1 MPATESPDLHAAT
14 RFLAESDA
22 DWARLVATTGPCG
35 LTVNRDREPYEALVR
50 SIAFQQIHGRAAEA
64 ILGRFLDLYP
74 GAVFPAPES
83 VLASESSLLRA
94 VGFSGSKIAAIRAIA
109 FAAADGTIPTRAEAA
124 MLDDDELMARLVTIR
139 GVGRW
144 TVEMLLMFTLGRPDV
159 LPVDDFGV
167 REGWRV
173 LKGLSRQPTPK
184 ELAEASRPLSPWRS
198 AASWYLWRAA
208 DASRANQRALKGK
221 PVVA

>member
-1 MPATESPDLHAAT
+1 MALPESPDLIAAA
-14 RFLAESDA
+14 RFLAASDA
-22 DWARLVATTGPCG
+22 DWARLVAATGPCG
-35 LTVNRDREPYEALVR
+35 LTVDGAREPYEALVR

-74 GAVFPAPES
+74 GADFPAPES

-94 VGFSGSKIAAIRAIA
+94 AGFSGSKIAAIRAIA
-109 FAAADGTIPTRAEAA
+109 FAAADGIIPTRVEATA
-124 MLDDDELMARLVTIR
+124 LGDDELIERLVSIR

-173 LKGLSRQPTPK
+173 LKGMARQPTPR
-184 ELAEASRPLSPWRS
+184 ELAEASRSLSPWRS

-208 DASRANQRALKGK
+208 DAARASLRAAKGR
-221 PVVA
+221 PGVA